1 MQGMNTKAF
10 SFMARRLM
18 TILSLLL
25 GVAIFTF
32 FLVRV
37 LPGDPAVY
45 YATGPMQ
52 TEQEVEAVRQ
62 SLGLDQ
68 PMPIQLANYL
78 GDLIQG
84 DLGRSMTTGQP
95 VADDLLRRFPATLE
109 LTAAAVIL
117 ALLLA
122 VPLGIIAAVR
132 AGSWMDQ
139 TVRFIGTLGVSMPTF
154 VTGVMLI
161 LLFYF
166 KLGWAPDPIDRIDAF
181 ILPPQTVTGFMV
193 IDSLLE
199 GNWEALQS
207 VLGRLVLPTLTMTAF
222 VLAPVMRTTRAA
234 MLAVL
239 NSDYIRTARAAGM
252 GWRRVYITYA
262 LRNALLPVL
271 TVVGLVMSYLI
282 GANVVVEKVF
292 AWPGVGSY
300 ALNALLSTDYA
311 PVQGYVLLMAL
322 SFVLI
327 NSLVDLLYAMVDPR
341 VREVRE

>member
-1 MQGMNTKAF
+1 MHRKIW
-10 SFMARRLM
+10 SFMARRLV
-18 TILSLLL
+18 TLASLLL

-32 FLVRV
+32 LLVRV

-52 TEQEVEAVRQ
+52 TEEEVEAVRK

-68 PMPIQLANYL
+68 PILVQLGNYL
-78 GDLIQG
+78 SDLAHG
-84 DLGRSMTTGQP
+84 NLGRSLTTGQT

-109 LTAAAVIL
+109 LTAAAVVL
-117 ALLLA
+117 ALLVA
-122 VPLGIIAAVR
+122 IPLGIIAAVR
-132 AGSWMDQ
+132 AGSWIDQ

-161 LLFYF
+161 LLFFF

-181 ILPPQTVTGFMV
+181 ILPPNHVTGFLV
-193 IDSLLE
+193 VDALLDS
-199 GNWEALQS
+199 NWEALKS
-207 VLGRLVLPTLTMTAF
+207 ALGRLVLPTLTMTAF
-222 VLAPVMRTTRAA
+222 VLAPVMRTTRAS

-239 NSDYIRTARAAGM
+239 NSDYIRTAKAAGM

-271 TVVGLVMSYLI
+271 TVVGLVLSYLI

-300 ALNALLSTDYA
+300 ALNALLASDYA

-327 NSLVDLLYAMVDPR
+327 NSLVDMLYAVVDPR
-341 VREVRE
+341 VREERT